1 MVIIQAYCRLG
12 FMRWVLFIG
21 MWFLGIETTLAQNR
35 FVLDERGEWMHLK
48 GSIEDYRQQKISDGF
63 LAFNVD
69 STYKKSDSLV
79 YEVFRGRQYAWA
91 ELNVDAIK
99 TEIIS
104 QTSFRKKKFTDQP
117 INPKDYLAFTK
128 SILEVYANNGFP
140 FCRLKL
146 GELKEEKID
155 SNTYALSAKLKC
167 WEGPLVRIDTIYIK
181 GTAELN
187 RTFLLNYLDLY
198 PGKIFSKKEIEQSS
212 IRIKEIPFL
221 LSTAEPGLMFS
232 EKGAAIFLYIDKK
245 KSNTFNALIGV
256 LPENNTGKI
265 RLSGEATIHL
275 RNALNKGELI
285 SLDWQQ
291 FPNSS
296 QQLLL
301 ATEIPYIFKSSF
313 GFGADFRLFKQDSTY
328 AEFEP
333 GVNVSYIMP
342 GYQKISLSYHRY
354 SSTVI
359 NLNQYQNSLVL
370 PPFANTDIHRF
381 GLGFDL
387 NSLDYK
393 LNPRSGF
400 ESRATGILGY
410 KEIQK
415 IPELN
420 EDLYSGIQLK
430 SNQLEFTY
438 KAGYFIPLLKRF
450 SFHTEIKGGQKFNE
464 QLLQN
469 ELFRVG
475 GSRDLRG
482 FDENS
487 FGLSSYH
494 IGTADFRFLLDRDS
508 HVLLFFDQAYVERKV
523 LDEFSR
529 DTPFAFGIGTQ
540 FNTGAGN
547 FILSYAL
554 GSQQDNP
561 ILLRNGKV
569 HFGFVSIF

>member
-1 MVIIQAYCRLG
+1 MTVKLLTSL
-12 FMRWVLFIG
+12 LFLS
-21 MWFLGIETTLAQNR
+21 FLSWGQKSWIR
-35 FVLDERGEWMHLK
+35 DENGRTEILK
-48 GSIEDYRQQKISDGF
+48 GSIENYTNQKISEGYIACSLDTA
-63 LAFNVD
+63 LRKKD
-69 STYKKSDSLV
+69 SVIYKV
-79 YEVFRGRQYAWA
+79 YLGRQYRWA
-91 ELNVDAIK
+91 RLDISDVK

-104 QTSFRKKKFTDQP
+104 QTSYRQKRFENTALDP
-117 INPKDYLAFTK
+117 ISYLK
-128 SILEVYANNGFP
+128 LIEELLDEYANNGFP

-146 GELKEEKID
+146 TDIEEIKLSD
-155 SNTYALSAKLKC
+155 SNYYALNAKLTC
-167 WEGPLVRIDTIYIK
+167 WEGPLVKYDSIYIE
-181 GTAELN
+181 GTADQN

-198 PGKIFSKKEIEQSS
+198 PGKIFSKEEIEN
-212 IRIKEIPFL
+212 INLRIKEIPFL
-221 LSTAEPGLMFS
+221 QGKDEPGLMFS
-232 EKGAAIFLYIDKK
+232 DRGASIYLYVDKK
-245 KSNTFNALIGV
+245 KSNAFNALIGV
-256 LPENNTGKI
+256 LPDNITGKI
-265 RLSGEATIHL
+265 RLSGEATINL
-275 RNALNKGELI
+275 RNALNKGELLL
-285 SLDWQQ
+285 LDWQQ

-296 QQLLL
+296 QQLQL
-301 ATEIPYIFKSSF
+301 ATEIPYIFKTSL

-333 GVNVSYIMP
+333 GVSLSYLMP

-370 PPFANTDIHRF
+370 PPFANSDIHRI

-393 LNPRSGF
+393 LNPRKGYDLW
-400 ESRATGILGY
+400 ANGVLGY
-410 KEIQK
+410 KTIQK
-415 IPELN
+415 IPELD
-420 EDLYSGIQLK
+420 ESLYDDIQLK
-430 SNQLEFTY
+430 SNQLEFRY
-438 KAGYFIPLLKRF
+438 RAGYYLPIFSRF
-450 SFHTEIKGGQKFNE
+450 SLHTEVKGGQKFND

-475 GSRDLRG
+475 GTRDLRG

-494 IGTADFRFLLDRDS
+494 IGTIDFRFLLDRDS
-508 HVLLFFDQAYVERKV
+508 HILLFFDQAYTERKV
-523 LDEFSR
+523 LEDFSH
-529 DTPFAFGIGTQ
+529 DTPFAFGVGTQ

-547 FILSYAL
+547 FVLNYAL